1 MRKLIVCLLALVVGL
16 FLGTAAYSLD
26 KGPEVIVL
34 KAKKGNVTFHHRE
47 HQDKLKIKCGECHH
61 GKTADWKQ
69 VPYKE
74 GMKIHECKECH
85 NKEMPNKELN
95 KVSKAMHKNCKG
107 CHKKMHKKY
116 PEAPVKCKQCHV
128 KKK

>member
-1 MRKLIVCLLALVVGL
+1 MRKLVGL
-16 FLGTAAYSLD
+16 LVALMVGLVFCGTAVSSD
-26 KGPEVIVL
+26 NGPDVIVL
-34 KAKKGNVTFHHRE
+34 KAKKGNVTFPHRD
-47 HQDKLKIKCGECHH
+47 HQEKLKIKCGECHH

-69 VPYKE
+69 VPYKK

-85 NKEMPNKELN
+85 NKQMPVKKLN
-95 KVSKAMHKNCKG
+95 SVAKAMHKNCKG

-116 PEAPVKCKQCHV
+116 PKAPVKCKQCHV